1 MGTHP
6 IFESDFDC
14 LTDFEM
20 PIATI
25 IQAYSTFLVMGAL
38 IGFFK
43 KRSLPP
49 LVAAI
54 VLTIIG
60 FYAAGIENKHPKTA
74 NRISGMMALSMA
86 VYMGSHFL
94 KTGKFM
100 HAGLVSLI
108 SLAVLF
114 ITVRRAY

>member
-1 MGTHP
+1 
-6 IFESDFDC
+6 
-14 LTDFEM
+14 
-20 PIATI
+20 
-25 IQAYSTFLVMGAL
+25 
-38 IGFFK
+38 
-43 KRSLPP
+43 
-49 LVAAI
+49 
-54 VLTIIG
+54 
-60 FYAAGIENKHPKTA
+60 
-74 NRISGMMALSMA
+74 MMALSMA